1 MKHRLIYIPIGLL
14 LLLLNTHTAFSQ
26 LKQEKSID
34 AIKAVVNNMF
44 IAMAETD
51 TILLKNCFSDNGVIQ
66 TIVAKPE
73 GNSVRTDLLQNFVN
87 SIGKQT
93 KGALDERI
101 EFGPIQTEGQ
111 MATVWTPYTFYFN
124 GKFSHKGVN
133 SFQLVKFKEGW
144 KIQYLIDTRYK

>member
-1 MKHRLIYIPIGLL
+1 MKFPFLRIQISLLILV
-14 LLLLNTHTAFSQ
+14 LNVNTAFSQ
-26 LKQEKSID
+26 SNQEKSID
-34 AIKAVVNNMF
+34 DIKAVVNNLF
-44 IAMAETD
+44 KAMAQTD
-51 TILLKNCFSDNGVIQ
+51 TVLLKSCFSENGVIQ
-66 TIVAKPE
+66 TIVSKPE
-73 GNSVRTDLLQNFVN
+73 GNAVRTDLIQNFVN

-111 MATVWTPYTFYFN
+111 MATVWTPYNFYFN

-133 SFQLVKFKEGW
+133 SFQLVRFKEGW